1 MRKIFVVASA
11 LILAGVVG
19 ASAQDF
25 HVSEPDSGPDAFVS
39 QSAGAY
45 SVDRSVTTSSVGA
58 TGNAG
63 FSAAQGFGP
72 SDQDNLPAP
81 RFQIAR

>member
-1 MRKIFVVASA
+1 MHKILIAAAA
-11 LILAGVVG
+11 LTLSGIVG

-25 HVSEPDSGPDAFVS
+25 HVSEPDSGPDAFVT
-39 QSAGAY
+39 QPAGAY
-45 SVDRSVTTSSVGA
+45 SVDRSVTTSSVGTA
-58 TGNAG
+58 GNAG

-72 SDQDNLPAP
+72 SNQDDLPTP